1 MPHLGLDSCFQCD
14 GGAGVCGWFFPL
26 FDSWFRAQILNQ
38 PLASL
43 MTLDFGVT
51 SQPHFPQTASPPA
64 NCGQQL
70 LISMHIAFA
79 DYEVSVC
86 SLQ

>member
-43 MTLDFGVT
+43 MTLDFGVI

-64 NCGQQL
+64 NCGQQP
-70 LISMHIAFA
+70 LISLHITFA
-79 DYEVSVC
+79 DYKVSVC